1 MRGGASLVSGL
12 ILGLTL
18 RLKLAAK
25 RNELVM
31 AKAGRSNHR
40 YAESKSSV
48 VAAAI
53 AVLNRQGV
61 SRMTLAAV
69 GARLGYSAPTIQYYF
84 NKKEELAAACLMQ
97 GIARLGEFLSSAD
110 GGSSVRERVGLF
122 LSAYFDFRSRAAQGT
137 VEEFPSFSDARAL
150 NILPVYK
157 AYVEMYRRLRG
168 LITDDGVQPQLK
180 LALSSAA
187 HLLLAEVHWTPV
199 WFRKVYPEDSARFGE
214 RLFNI
219 LVDGIATTGADWTPV
234 QIPVGLAELDSSD
247 GASFE
252 IFLRAAC
259 AQINEEGYRGTSVDK
274 IAARINLTKGAF
286 YHHIKT
292 KDEIVLACFERTFD
306 VIRRTIIAAEAVGN
320 TGLQTLA
327 TLTTTLVKHQI
338 LGNAP
343 LLRASAV
350 DNMSDSDQVV
360 IMTGIDRVVTRIA
373 SVISDGIADGSI
385 RSIDAHIGAH
395 AIMALINA
403 SDELPY
409 FARGIT
415 PVEAVELY
423 VWPVFKGLVPRAQ
436 HVSTRSNE
444 TN

>member
-1 MRGGASLVSGL
+1 MVGVYSH
-12 ILGLTL
+12 GLTI
-18 RLKLAAK
+18 RLDTPAK
-25 RNELVM
+25 RNALVM
-31 AKAGRSNHR
+31 AKAGRTNHR
-40 YAESKSSV
+40 YAENKSAV

-53 AVLNRQGV
+53 SVLNRQGV

-69 GARLGYSAPTIQYYF
+69 GARLGYTAPTIQYYF
-84 NKKEELAAACLMQ
+84 NKKEDLAAACLMQ
-97 GIARLGEFLSSAD
+97 GIARLGEFLTSA
-110 GGSSVRERVGLF
+110 GTGNSISKRIELF
-122 LSAYFDFRSRAAQGT
+122 LSAYFDFRSLSAQGK

-150 NILPVYK
+150 NIDSVYK
-157 AYVEMYRRLRG
+157 AYVDMYRRLRG
-168 LITDDGVQPQLK
+168 LLANDNDQPQPK
-180 LALSSAA
+180 LSQSSAA
-187 HLLLAEVHWTPV
+187 HLLLAEVHWTHV
-199 WFRKVYPEDSARFGE
+199 WFTKIYPEDASRFGV

-219 LVDGIATTGADWTPV
+219 LVDGIAAPGADWTPV

-320 TGLQTLA
+320 TGLQTLT

-350 DNMSDSDQVV
+350 DNMSESDQVV
-360 IMTGIDRVVTRIA
+360 IMSGIDRVVTRIA

-385 RSIDAHIGAH
+385 RTIDAHIGAH

-415 PVEAVELY
+415 PAEAVELY
-423 VWPVFKGLVPRAQ
+423 VCPVFKGLGPTAQ
-436 HVSTRSNE
+436 HLSTRSKE
-444 TN
+444 TK